1 MNDTLLH
8 DAINCIEGLADQQAM
23 PDDFYKPVLQK
34 LKDALDT
41 REHEVEISA
50 KLGCAIGLAYAIQA
64 MQTYTPKSI
73 KEISMK
79 GVSDMVYQGLVQEV
93 GFMPVFEAVLPFLQ
107 SRLPGVDNTP
117 LSLLRDR
124 LREGVTQILEEL
136 KNEQERQ
143 GG

>member
-1 MNDTLLH
+1 MH
-8 DAINCIEGLADQQAM
+8 
-23 PDDFYKPVLQK
+23 
-34 LKDALDT
+34 
-41 REHEVEISA
+41 
-50 KLGCAIGLAYAIQA
+50 
-64 MQTYTPKSI
+64 TYTPASV
-73 KEISMK
+73 KEIAMK

-124 LREGVTQILEEL
+124 LREGVIEIMEEMRR
-136 KNEQERQ
+136 KHEQERQ